1 MQEENRF
8 IKLLLFSTAE
18 GEVLLYGFSSPT
30 KQPFLPWK
38 QKTVSKNRQSVLTAI
53 LPSHEAEIFEKC
65 LTQEST
71 LSMAKITMKSPQLVI
86 RPIVLV
92 NDTHSTQR
100 APVTNYAHLE
110 ELWNVQ
116 KEELLQ

>member
-8 IKLLLFSTAE
+8 IKLLLFSTTE

-71 LSMAKITMKSPQLVI
+71 LSMAKITMKSPKLVSG
-86 RPIVLV
+86 P
-92 NDTHSTQR
+92 
-100 APVTNYAHLE
+100 
-110 ELWNVQ
+110 
-116 KEELLQ
+116 

>member
-1 MQEENRF
+1 MQAENRF
-8 IKLLLFSTAE
+8 IKLLLLSTAE

-30 KQPFLPWK
+30 KQPLLPWK
-38 QKTVSKNRQSVLTAI
+38 QKAVSKKCQSVLTAI
-53 LPSHEAEIFEKC
+53 LPFHEAEIFEKS

-100 APVTNYAHLE
+100 APVTN
-110 ELWNVQ
+110 
-116 KEELLQ
+116 